1 MVAAAQESPRPST
14 PSSKVRLAVLDES
27 TAVQLR
33 ESLHESADLTLA
45 WSGVSLEQLRADRPR
60 VDVLLAN
67 INHLGDD
74 PAKAMDELVDLTGAE
89 LGIAL
94 YAFAK
99 RALLDAIA
107 SPRVRT
113 LRSPLN
119 LPILRCQ
126 LMGIIARNLLSTA
139 NATSTSGV
147 GVTPPRY
154 SRAQLGKL
162 QQVQSAVDCECPNHL
177 SVLLQ
182 NLSDF
187 ETYSKNCENKNE
199 ADAAVH
205 RALYHYTARAR
216 ALIERAMD
224 EILVHEN
231 IQL

>member
-1 MVAAAQESPRPST
+1 MVSAALDTPRPSKPT
-14 PSSKVRLAVLDES
+14 SKVRLAVLDES

-67 INHLGDD
+67 INHLGED
-74 PAKAMDELVDLTGAE
+74 PAKAMDDLVELTGAE

-139 NATSTSGV
+139 NASSSGI